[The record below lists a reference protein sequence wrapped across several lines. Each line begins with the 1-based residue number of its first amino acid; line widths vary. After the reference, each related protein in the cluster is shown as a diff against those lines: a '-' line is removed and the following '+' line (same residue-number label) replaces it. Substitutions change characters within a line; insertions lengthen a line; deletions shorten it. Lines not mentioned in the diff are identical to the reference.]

1 MFNKSK
7 LKNLLNQN
15 LNDTNLNSINYVD
28 AAVLI
33 ILFYKHNDIH
43 VLLTERTNNVKT
55 HKGQISFPGGLY
67 KNTDKLMVNTAI
79 RETYEEIGITSNN
92 FEILGKLDNVKTI
105 EENFLITP
113 YVSYAKNL
121 EPDDKAL
128 GNLSARIRKNI
139 IYYYANAKNLTVLG
153 TSDKTEHLIG
163 YFTKFGDG
171 AADLLPISSLYKNQV
186 RGLAKYLGVS
196 DSIIKKKSS
205 PNLWKNH
212 FAEIELDASYEQID
226 CVLYCIFD
234 EKISIDETVKR
245 TAIDKNTVEKIYN
258 LYKKSKHK
266 RITPEML

>member
-1 MFNKSK
+1 MNDILNKIIEQDYSSISNKIQNSLKQK
-7 LKNLLNQN
+7 LEEIKSNGVIFGLSGGVDSVVTAYLCA
-15 LNDTNLNSINYVD
+15 NSIKDNTT
-28 AAVLI
+28 ALI
-33 ILFYKHNDIH
+33 LPDSKISPKEE
-43 VLLTERTNNVKT
+43 TE
-55 HKGQISFPGGLY
+55 
-67 KNTDKLMVNTAI
+67 DAI
-79 RETYEEIGITSNN
+79 RVVDE
-92 FEILGKLDNVKTI
+92 LGLNYRLLDIN
-105 EENFLITP
+105 LIHG
-113 YVSYAKNL
+113 SYAKNL

-186 RGLAKYLGVS
+186 RGLAKYLDVP

-234 EKISIDETVKR
+234 EKISLDETVKR
-245 TAIDKNTVEKIYN
+245 TEIDKNTVEKIYN

>member
-1 MFNKSK
+1 MNDILNKIIEQDYSSISNKIQNSLKQK
-7 LKNLLNQN
+7 LQEIKSNGVIFGLSGGVDSVVTAYLCA
-15 LNDTNLNSINYVD
+15 NSIKDNTT
-28 AAVLI
+28 ALI
-33 ILFYKHNDIH
+33 LPDSKISPKEE
-43 VLLTERTNNVKT
+43 TE
-55 HKGQISFPGGLY
+55 
-67 KNTDKLMVNTAI
+67 DAI
-79 RETYEEIGITSNN
+79 RVVDE
-92 FEILGKLDNVKTI
+92 LGLNYRLLDIN
-105 EENFLITP
+105 LIHG
-113 YVSYAKNL
+113 SYAKNL

-186 RGLAKYLGVS
+186 RGLAKYLDVP

-245 TAIDKNTVEKIYN
+245 TEIDKSTVEKIYN

>member
-1 MFNKSK
+1 MNDVLNKIIEQDYSSISNKIQNSLKQK
-7 LKNLLNQN
+7 LEEIKSNGVIFGLSGGVDSVVTAYLCA
-15 LNDTNLNSINYVD
+15 NSIKDNTT
-28 AAVLI
+28 ALI
-33 ILFYKHNDIH
+33 LPDSKISPKEE
-43 VLLTERTNNVKT
+43 TE
-55 HKGQISFPGGLY
+55 
-67 KNTDKLMVNTAI
+67 DAI
-79 RETYEEIGITSNN
+79 RVVDE
-92 FEILGKLDNVKTI
+92 LGLNYRLLDIN
-105 EENFLITP
+105 LIHG
-113 YVSYAKNL
+113 SYAKNL

-186 RGLAKYLGVS
+186 RWLAKYLGVP

-234 EKISIDETVKR
+234 EKISIDDTVKR
-245 TAIDKNTVEKIYN
+245 TEIDKNTVEKIYN

>member
-1 MFNKSK
+1 MNDVLNKIIEQDYSSISNKIQNSLKQK
-7 LKNLLNQN
+7 LEEIKSNGVIFGLSGGVDSVVTAYLCA
-15 LNDTNLNSINYVD
+15 NSIKDNTT
-28 AAVLI
+28 ALI
-33 ILFYKHNDIH
+33 LPDSKISPKEE
-43 VLLTERTNNVKT
+43 TE
-55 HKGQISFPGGLY
+55 
-67 KNTDKLMVNTAI
+67 DAI
-79 RETYEEIGITSNN
+79 RVVDE
-92 FEILGKLDNVKTI
+92 LGLNYRLLDIN
-105 EENFLITP
+105 LIHG
-113 YVSYAKNL
+113 SYAKNL

-186 RGLAKYLGVS
+186 RGLAKYLDVP

-234 EKISIDETVKR
+234 EKISIDDTVKR
-245 TAIDKNTVEKIYN
+245 TEIDKNTVEKIYN

>member
-1 MFNKSK
+1 MNDILNKIIEQDYSSISNKIQNSLKQK
-7 LKNLLNQN
+7 LEEIKSNGVIFGLSGGVDSVVTAYLCA
-15 LNDTNLNSINYVD
+15 NSIKDNTTALILPDSKISPKEETEDAIKVVDELGLNYRLLD
-28 AAVLI
+28 INLI
-33 ILFYKHNDIH
+33 H
-43 VLLTERTNNVKT
+43 
-55 HKGQISFPGGLY
+55 G
-67 KNTDKLMVNTAI
+67 
-79 RETYEEIGITSNN
+79 
-92 FEILGKLDNVKTI
+92 
-105 EENFLITP
+105 
-113 YVSYAKNL
+113 SYAKNL

-245 TAIDKNTVEKIYN
+245 TEIDKNTVEKIYN

>member
-1 MFNKSK
+1 MNDILNKIIEQDYSK
-7 LKNLLNQN
+7 ISNKIQN
-15 LNDTNLNSINYVD
+15 SLRQKLQEIKSNGVIFGLSGGVDSVVTAYLCANSIKDNTT
-28 AAVLI
+28 ALI
-33 ILFYKHNDIH
+33 LPDSKISPKEE
-43 VLLTERTNNVKT
+43 TE
-55 HKGQISFPGGLY
+55 
-67 KNTDKLMVNTAI
+67 DAI
-79 RETYEEIGITSNN
+79 RVVDE
-92 FEILGKLDNVKTI
+92 LGLNYRLLDIN
-105 EENFLITP
+105 LIHG
-113 YVSYAKNL
+113 SYAKNL

-234 EKISIDETVKR
+234 EKISLDETVKR
-245 TAIDKNTVEKIYN
+245 TEIDKNTVEKIYN

-266 RITPEML
+266 RITPEIL

>member
-1 MFNKSK
+1 MNDVLTKIIEQDYSSISNKIQNSLKQK
-7 LKNLLNQN
+7 LEEIKSNGVIFGLSGGVDSVVTAYLCA
-15 LNDTNLNSINYVD
+15 NSIKDNTT
-28 AAVLI
+28 ALI
-33 ILFYKHNDIH
+33 LPDSKISPKEE
-43 VLLTERTNNVKT
+43 TE
-55 HKGQISFPGGLY
+55 
-67 KNTDKLMVNTAI
+67 DAI
-79 RETYEEIGITSNN
+79 RVVDE
-92 FEILGKLDNVKTI
+92 LGLNYRLLDIN
-105 EENFLITP
+105 LIHG
-113 YVSYAKNL
+113 SYAKNL

-226 CVLYCIFD
+226 CILYCIFD
-234 EKISIDETVKR
+234 EKISLDETVKR
-245 TAIDKNTVEKIYN
+245 TEIDKNTVEKIYN

>member
-1 MFNKSK
+1 MNDILNKIIEQDYSSISNKIQNSLKRK
-7 LKNLLNQN
+7 LEEIKSNGVIFGLSGGVDSVVTAYLCA
-15 LNDTNLNSINYVD
+15 NSIKDNTT
-28 AAVLI
+28 ALI
-33 ILFYKHNDIH
+33 LPDSKISPKEE
-43 VLLTERTNNVKT
+43 TE
-55 HKGQISFPGGLY
+55 
-67 KNTDKLMVNTAI
+67 DAI
-79 RETYEEIGITSNN
+79 RVVDE
-92 FEILGKLDNVKTI
+92 LGLNYRLLDIN
-105 EENFLITP
+105 LIHG
-113 YVSYAKNL
+113 SYAKNL

-186 RGLAKYLGVS
+186 RGLAKYLDVP

-245 TAIDKNTVEKIYN
+245 TEIDKSTVEKIYN

>member
-1 MFNKSK
+1 MNDVLNKIIEQDYSSISNKIQNSLKQK
-7 LKNLLNQN
+7 LEEIKSNGVIFGLSGGVDSVVTAYLCA
-15 LNDTNLNSINYVD
+15 NSIKDNTTALILPDSKISPKEETEDAIKVVDELGLNYRLLD
-28 AAVLI
+28 INLI
-33 ILFYKHNDIH
+33 H
-43 VLLTERTNNVKT
+43 
-55 HKGQISFPGGLY
+55 G
-67 KNTDKLMVNTAI
+67 
-79 RETYEEIGITSNN
+79 
-92 FEILGKLDNVKTI
+92 
-105 EENFLITP
+105 
-113 YVSYAKNL
+113 SYAKNL

-186 RGLAKYLGVS
+186 RGLAKYLGVP

-234 EKISIDETVKR
+234 EKISVDETVKR
-245 TAIDKNTVEKIYN
+245 TEIDKNTVEKIYN

>member
-1 MFNKSK
+1 MNGVLNKIIEQDYSGISNKIQNSLKQK
-7 LKNLLNQN
+7 LEEIKSNGVIFGLSGGVDSVVTAYLCA
-15 LNDTNLNSINYVD
+15 NSIKDNTT
-28 AAVLI
+28 VLI
-33 ILFYKHNDIH
+33 LPDSKISPKEETEDAIKVVDELGLNYRLLDI
-43 VLLTERTNNVKT
+43 N
-55 HKGQISFPGGLY
+55 
-67 KNTDKLMVNTAI
+67 
-79 RETYEEIGITSNN
+79 
-92 FEILGKLDNVKTI
+92 
-105 EENFLITP
+105 LIHG
-113 YVSYAKNL
+113 SYAKNL

-186 RGLAKYLGVS
+186 RGLAKYLGVP

>member
-1 MFNKSK
+1 MNDILNKIIEQDYSK
-7 LKNLLNQN
+7 ISNKIQN
-15 LNDTNLNSINYVD
+15 SLRQKLEEIKSNGVIFGLSGGVDSVVTAYLCANSIKDNTTALILPDSKISPKEETEDAIKVVDELGLNYRLLD
-28 AAVLI
+28 INLI
-33 ILFYKHNDIH
+33 H
-43 VLLTERTNNVKT
+43 
-55 HKGQISFPGGLY
+55 G
-67 KNTDKLMVNTAI
+67 
-79 RETYEEIGITSNN
+79 
-92 FEILGKLDNVKTI
+92 
-105 EENFLITP
+105 
-113 YVSYAKNL
+113 SYAKNL

-186 RGLAKYLGVS
+186 RGLAKYLGVP

-226 CVLYCIFD
+226 CILYCIFD

-245 TAIDKNTVEKIYN
+245 TEIDKNTVEKIYN
-258 LYKKSKHK
+258 LYKKSEHK

>member
-1 MFNKSK
+1 MNDILNKIIEQDYSK
-7 LKNLLNQN
+7 ISNKIQN
-15 LNDTNLNSINYVD
+15 SLRQKLQEIKSNGVIFGLSGGVDSVVTAYLCANSIKDNTM
-28 AAVLI
+28 ALI
-33 ILFYKHNDIH
+33 LPDSKISPKEE
-43 VLLTERTNNVKT
+43 TE
-55 HKGQISFPGGLY
+55 
-67 KNTDKLMVNTAI
+67 DAI
-79 RETYEEIGITSNN
+79 RVVDE
-92 FEILGKLDNVKTI
+92 LGLNYRLLDIN
-105 EENFLITP
+105 LIHG
-113 YVSYAKNL
+113 SYAKNL

-186 RGLAKYLGVS
+186 RGLAKYLDVP

-258 LYKKSKHK
+258 LYKKAN
-266 RITPEML
+266 INE

>member
-1 MFNKSK
+1 MNDILNKIIEQDYSK
-7 LKNLLNQN
+7 ISNKIQN
-15 LNDTNLNSINYVD
+15 SLRQKLQEIKSNGVIFGLSGGVDSVVTAYLCANSIKDNTM
-28 AAVLI
+28 ALI
-33 ILFYKHNDIH
+33 LPDSKISPKEE
-43 VLLTERTNNVKT
+43 TE
-55 HKGQISFPGGLY
+55 
-67 KNTDKLMVNTAI
+67 DAI
-79 RETYEEIGITSNN
+79 RVVDE
-92 FEILGKLDNVKTI
+92 LGLNYRLLDIN
-105 EENFLITP
+105 LIHG
-113 YVSYAKNL
+113 SYAKNL

>member
-1 MFNKSK
+1 MNDVLNKIIEQDYSSISNKIQNSLKQK
-7 LKNLLNQN
+7 LEEIKSNGVIFGLSGGVDSVVTAYLCA
-15 LNDTNLNSINYVD
+15 NSIKDNTTALILPDSKISPKEETEDAIKVVDELGLNYRLLD
-28 AAVLI
+28 INLI
-33 ILFYKHNDIH
+33 H
-43 VLLTERTNNVKT
+43 
-55 HKGQISFPGGLY
+55 G
-67 KNTDKLMVNTAI
+67 
-79 RETYEEIGITSNN
+79 
-92 FEILGKLDNVKTI
+92 
-105 EENFLITP
+105 
-113 YVSYAKNL
+113 SYAKNL

-186 RGLAKYLGVS
+186 RGLAKYLGVP

-226 CVLYCIFD
+226 CILYCIFD

-245 TAIDKNTVEKIYN
+245 TEIDKNTVEKIYN

>member
-1 MFNKSK
+1 MNHVLNKIIEQDYSK
-7 LKNLLNQN
+7 ISNKIQNSLKQKLEETKSNGVIFGLSGGVDSVVTAYLCA
-15 LNDTNLNSINYVD
+15 NSIKDNTTALILPDSKISPKEETEDAIKVVDELGLNYRLLD
-28 AAVLI
+28 INLI
-33 ILFYKHNDIH
+33 H
-43 VLLTERTNNVKT
+43 
-55 HKGQISFPGGLY
+55 G
-67 KNTDKLMVNTAI
+67 
-79 RETYEEIGITSNN
+79 
-92 FEILGKLDNVKTI
+92 
-105 EENFLITP
+105 
-113 YVSYAKNL
+113 SYAKNL

-153 TSDKTEHLIG
+153 TSDKTEYLIG

-226 CVLYCIFD
+226 CVLYCIFE
-234 EKISIDETVKR
+234 EKISIDETMKR
-245 TAIDKNTVEKIYN
+245 TEIDKNTVEKIYN
-258 LYKKSKHK
+258 VYKKSKQK

>member
-1 MFNKSK
+1 MNDILNKIIEQDYSSISNKIQNSLKQK
-7 LKNLLNQN
+7 LEEIKSNGVIFGLSGGVDSVVTAYLCA
-15 LNDTNLNSINYVD
+15 NSIKDNTT
-28 AAVLI
+28 ALI
-33 ILFYKHNDIH
+33 LPDSKISPKEE
-43 VLLTERTNNVKT
+43 TE
-55 HKGQISFPGGLY
+55 
-67 KNTDKLMVNTAI
+67 DAI
-79 RETYEEIGITSNN
+79 RVVDE
-92 FEILGKLDNVKTI
+92 LGLNYRLLDIN
-105 EENFLITP
+105 LIHG
-113 YVSYAKNL
+113 SYAKNL

-186 RGLAKYLGVS
+186 RGLAKYLGVP

>member
-1 MFNKSK
+1 MNDILNKIIEQDYSSISNKIQNSLKQK
-7 LKNLLNQN
+7 LEEIKSNGVIFGLSGGVDSVVTAYLCA
-15 LNDTNLNSINYVD
+15 NSIKDNTTALILPDSKISPKEETEDAIKVVDELGLNYRLLD
-28 AAVLI
+28 INLI
-33 ILFYKHNDIH
+33 H
-43 VLLTERTNNVKT
+43 
-55 HKGQISFPGGLY
+55 G
-67 KNTDKLMVNTAI
+67 
-79 RETYEEIGITSNN
+79 
-92 FEILGKLDNVKTI
+92 
-105 EENFLITP
+105 
-113 YVSYAKNL
+113 SYAKNL

-186 RGLAKYLGVS
+186 RGLAKYLGVP

-245 TAIDKNTVEKIYN
+245 TEIDKNTVEKIYN

>member
-1 MFNKSK
+1 MNDILNKIIEQDYSSISNKIQNSLKQK
-7 LKNLLNQN
+7 LEEIKSNGVIFGLSGGVDSVVTAYLCA
-15 LNDTNLNSINYVD
+15 NSIKDNTT
-28 AAVLI
+28 ALI
-33 ILFYKHNDIH
+33 LPDSKISPKEE
-43 VLLTERTNNVKT
+43 TE
-55 HKGQISFPGGLY
+55 
-67 KNTDKLMVNTAI
+67 DAI
-79 RETYEEIGITSNN
+79 RVVDE
-92 FEILGKLDNVKTI
+92 LGLNYRLLDIN
-105 EENFLITP
+105 LIHG
-113 YVSYAKNL
+113 SYAKNL

>member
-1 MFNKSK
+1 MNDVLNKIIEQDYSSISNKIQNSLKQK
-7 LKNLLNQN
+7 LEEIKSNGVIFGLSGGVDSVVTAYLCA
-15 LNDTNLNSINYVD
+15 NSIKDNTTALILPDSKISPKEETEDAIKVVDELGLNYRLLD
-28 AAVLI
+28 INLI
-33 ILFYKHNDIH
+33 H
-43 VLLTERTNNVKT
+43 
-55 HKGQISFPGGLY
+55 G
-67 KNTDKLMVNTAI
+67 
-79 RETYEEIGITSNN
+79 
-92 FEILGKLDNVKTI
+92 
-105 EENFLITP
+105 
-113 YVSYAKNL
+113 SYAKNL

-186 RGLAKYLGVS
+186 RGLAKYLDVP

-245 TAIDKNTVEKIYN
+245 TEIDKSTVEKIYN

>member
-1 MFNKSK
+1 MNDVLNKIIEQDYSSISNKIQNSLKQK
-7 LKNLLNQN
+7 LEEIKSNGVIFGLSGGVDSVVTAYLCA
-15 LNDTNLNSINYVD
+15 NSIKDNTT
-28 AAVLI
+28 ALI
-33 ILFYKHNDIH
+33 LPDSKISPKEE
-43 VLLTERTNNVKT
+43 TE
-55 HKGQISFPGGLY
+55 
-67 KNTDKLMVNTAI
+67 DAI
-79 RETYEEIGITSNN
+79 RVVDE
-92 FEILGKLDNVKTI
+92 LGLNYRLLDIN
-105 EENFLITP
+105 LIHG
-113 YVSYAKNL
+113 SYAKNL

-186 RGLAKYLGVS
+186 RGLAKYLGVP

-258 LYKKSKHK
+258 LYKKSEHK

>member
-1 MFNKSK
+1 MNDILNKIIEQDYSSISNKIQNSLKQK
-7 LKNLLNQN
+7 LEEIKSNGVIFGLSGGVDSVVTAYLCA
-15 LNDTNLNSINYVD
+15 NSIKDNTT
-28 AAVLI
+28 ALI
-33 ILFYKHNDIH
+33 LPDSKISPKEE
-43 VLLTERTNNVKT
+43 TE
-55 HKGQISFPGGLY
+55 
-67 KNTDKLMVNTAI
+67 DAI
-79 RETYEEIGITSNN
+79 RVVDE
-92 FEILGKLDNVKTI
+92 LGLNYRLLDIN
-105 EENFLITP
+105 LIHG
-113 YVSYAKNL
+113 SYAKNL

-186 RGLAKYLGVS
+186 RGLAKYLDVP

-245 TAIDKNTVEKIYN
+245 TEIDKNTVEKIYN

>member
-1 MFNKSK
+1 MNDVLNKIIEQDYSSISNKIQNSLKQK
-7 LKNLLNQN
+7 LEEIKSNGVIFGLSGGVDSVVTAYLCA
-15 LNDTNLNSINYVD
+15 NSIKDNTT
-28 AAVLI
+28 ALI
-33 ILFYKHNDIH
+33 LPDSKISPKEE
-43 VLLTERTNNVKT
+43 TE
-55 HKGQISFPGGLY
+55 
-67 KNTDKLMVNTAI
+67 DAI
-79 RETYEEIGITSNN
+79 RVVDE
-92 FEILGKLDNVKTI
+92 LGLNYRLLDIN
-105 EENFLITP
+105 LIHG
-113 YVSYAKNL
+113 SYAKNL

-186 RGLAKYLGVS
+186 RGLAKYLDVP

>member
-1 MFNKSK
+1 MNDVLNKIIEQDYSSISNKIQNSLKQK
-7 LKNLLNQN
+7 LEEIKSDGVIFGLSGGVDSVVTAYLCA
-15 LNDTNLNSINYVD
+15 NSIKDNTTALILPDSKISPKEETEDAIKVVDELGLNYRLLD
-28 AAVLI
+28 INLI
-33 ILFYKHNDIH
+33 H
-43 VLLTERTNNVKT
+43 
-55 HKGQISFPGGLY
+55 G
-67 KNTDKLMVNTAI
+67 
-79 RETYEEIGITSNN
+79 
-92 FEILGKLDNVKTI
+92 
-105 EENFLITP
+105 
-113 YVSYAKNL
+113 SYAKNL

>member
-1 MFNKSK
+1 MNDILNKIIEQDYSK
-7 LKNLLNQN
+7 ISNKIQN
-15 LNDTNLNSINYVD
+15 SLRQKLQEIKSNGVIFGLSGGVDSVVTAYLCANSIKDNTMALILPDSKISPKEETEDAIKVVDELGLNYRLLD
-28 AAVLI
+28 INLI
-33 ILFYKHNDIH
+33 H
-43 VLLTERTNNVKT
+43 
-55 HKGQISFPGGLY
+55 G
-67 KNTDKLMVNTAI
+67 
-79 RETYEEIGITSNN
+79 
-92 FEILGKLDNVKTI
+92 
-105 EENFLITP
+105 
-113 YVSYAKNL
+113 SYAKNL

-186 RGLAKYLGVS
+186 RGLAKYLDVP

>member
-1 MFNKSK
+1 MNDVLNKIIEQDYSK
-7 LKNLLNQN
+7 ISNKIQNSLKQKLEEIKSNGVIFGLSGGVDSVVTAYLCA
-15 LNDTNLNSINYVD
+15 NSIKDNTTALILPDSKISPKEETEDAIKVVDELGLNYRLLD
-28 AAVLI
+28 INLI
-33 ILFYKHNDIH
+33 H
-43 VLLTERTNNVKT
+43 
-55 HKGQISFPGGLY
+55 G
-67 KNTDKLMVNTAI
+67 
-79 RETYEEIGITSNN
+79 
-92 FEILGKLDNVKTI
+92 
-105 EENFLITP
+105 
-113 YVSYAKNL
+113 SYAKNL

-245 TAIDKNTVEKIYN
+245 TEIDKNTVEKIYN

>member
-1 MFNKSK
+1 MNDILNKIIEQDYSSISNKIQNSLKQK
-7 LKNLLNQN
+7 LDEIKSNGVIFGLSGGVDSVVTAYLCA
-15 LNDTNLNSINYVD
+15 NSIKDNTT
-28 AAVLI
+28 VLI
-33 ILFYKHNDIH
+33 LPDSKISPKEE
-43 VLLTERTNNVKT
+43 TEDAIKVV
-55 HKGQISFPGGLY
+55 
-67 KNTDKLMVNTAI
+67 DKLGLNY
-79 RETYEEIGITSNN
+79 R
-92 FEILGKLDNVKTI
+92 LLDIN
-105 EENFLITP
+105 LIHG
-113 YVSYAKNL
+113 SYAKNL

-186 RGLAKYLGVS
+186 RGLAKYLGVT

-245 TAIDKNTVEKIYN
+245 TEIDKNTVEKIYN

>member
-1 MFNKSK
+1 MNDILNKIIEQDYSSISNKIQNSLKQK
-7 LKNLLNQN
+7 LDEIKSNGVIFGLSGGVDSVVTAYLCA
-15 LNDTNLNSINYVD
+15 NSIKDNTTALILPDSKISPKEETEDAIKVVDELGLNYRLLD
-28 AAVLI
+28 INLI
-33 ILFYKHNDIH
+33 H
-43 VLLTERTNNVKT
+43 
-55 HKGQISFPGGLY
+55 G
-67 KNTDKLMVNTAI
+67 
-79 RETYEEIGITSNN
+79 
-92 FEILGKLDNVKTI
+92 
-105 EENFLITP
+105 
-113 YVSYAKNL
+113 SYAKNL

-186 RGLAKYLGVS
+186 RGLAKYLDVP

-245 TAIDKNTVEKIYN
+245 TEIDKSTVEKIYN

>member
-1 MFNKSK
+1 MNDILNKIIEQDYSSISNKIQNSLKQK
-7 LKNLLNQN
+7 LEEIKSNGVIFGLSGGVDSVVTAYLCA
-15 LNDTNLNSINYVD
+15 NSIKDNTT
-28 AAVLI
+28 ALI
-33 ILFYKHNDIH
+33 LPDSKISPKEE
-43 VLLTERTNNVKT
+43 TE
-55 HKGQISFPGGLY
+55 
-67 KNTDKLMVNTAI
+67 DAI
-79 RETYEEIGITSNN
+79 RVVDE
-92 FEILGKLDNVKTI
+92 LGLNYRLLDIN
-105 EENFLITP
+105 LIHG
-113 YVSYAKNL
+113 SYAKNL

-186 RGLAKYLGVS
+186 RGLAKYLDVP

-245 TAIDKNTVEKIYN
+245 TEIDKSTVEKIYN
-258 LYKKSKHK
+258 LYKKSKHI

>member
-1 MFNKSK
+1 MNDILNKIIEQDYSSISNKIQNSLKQK
-7 LKNLLNQN
+7 LEEIKSNGVIFGLSGGVDSVVTAYLCA
-15 LNDTNLNSINYVD
+15 NSIKDNTMALILPDSKISPKEETEDAIKVVDELGLNYRLLD
-28 AAVLI
+28 INLI
-33 ILFYKHNDIH
+33 H
-43 VLLTERTNNVKT
+43 
-55 HKGQISFPGGLY
+55 G
-67 KNTDKLMVNTAI
+67 
-79 RETYEEIGITSNN
+79 
-92 FEILGKLDNVKTI
+92 
-105 EENFLITP
+105 
-113 YVSYAKNL
+113 SYAKNL

>member
-1 MFNKSK
+1 MNDVLNKIIEQDYSGISNKIQNSLKQK
-7 LKNLLNQN
+7 LEEIKSNGVIFGLSGGVDSVVTAYLCA
-15 LNDTNLNSINYVD
+15 NSIKDNTT
-28 AAVLI
+28 VLI
-33 ILFYKHNDIH
+33 LPDSKISPKEE
-43 VLLTERTNNVKT
+43 TE
-55 HKGQISFPGGLY
+55 
-67 KNTDKLMVNTAI
+67 DAI
-79 RETYEEIGITSNN
+79 RVVDE
-92 FEILGKLDNVKTI
+92 LGLNYRLLDIN
-105 EENFLITP
+105 LIHG
-113 YVSYAKNL
+113 SYAKNL

-186 RGLAKYLGVS
+186 RGLAKYLGVP

-245 TAIDKNTVEKIYN
+245 TAICL
-258 LYKKSKHK
+258 LYTSPSP
-266 RITPEML
+266 RDATLSRMPSSA

>member
-1 MFNKSK
+1 MNDILNKIIEQDYSSISNKIQNSLKQK
-7 LKNLLNQN
+7 LEEIKSNGVIFGLSGGVDSVVTAHLCA
-15 LNDTNLNSINYVD
+15 NSIKDNTTALILPDSKISPKEETEDAIKVVDELGLNYRLLD
-28 AAVLI
+28 INLI
-33 ILFYKHNDIH
+33 H
-43 VLLTERTNNVKT
+43 
-55 HKGQISFPGGLY
+55 G
-67 KNTDKLMVNTAI
+67 
-79 RETYEEIGITSNN
+79 
-92 FEILGKLDNVKTI
+92 
-105 EENFLITP
+105 
-113 YVSYAKNL
+113 SYAKNL

-186 RGLAKYLGVS
+186 RGLAKYLDVP

-226 CVLYCIFD
+226 CILYCIFD

-245 TAIDKNTVEKIYN
+245 TEIDKSTVEKIYN

>member
-1 MFNKSK
+1 VNDILNKIIEQDYSK
-7 LKNLLNQN
+7 ISNKIQN
-15 LNDTNLNSINYVD
+15 SLRQKLEEIKSNGVIFGLSGGVDSVVTAYLCANSIKDNTT
-28 AAVLI
+28 VLI
-33 ILFYKHNDIH
+33 LPDSKISPKEE
-43 VLLTERTNNVKT
+43 TEDAIKVV
-55 HKGQISFPGGLY
+55 
-67 KNTDKLMVNTAI
+67 DKLGLNY
-79 RETYEEIGITSNN
+79 R
-92 FEILGKLDNVKTI
+92 LLDIN
-105 EENFLITP
+105 LIHG
-113 YVSYAKNL
+113 SYTKNL

-186 RGLAKYLGVS
+186 RGLAKYLGVP

-226 CVLYCIFD
+226 CILYCIFD

-245 TAIDKNTVEKIYN
+245 TEIDKNTVEKIYN
-258 LYKKSKHK
+258 LYKKSEHK

>member
-1 MFNKSK
+1 MNDILNKIIEQDYSK
-7 LKNLLNQN
+7 ISNKIQN
-15 LNDTNLNSINYVD
+15 SLRQKLQEIKSNGVIFGLSGGVDSVVTAYLCANSIKDNTIALILPDSKISPKEETEDAIKVVDELGLNYRLLD
-28 AAVLI
+28 INLI
-33 ILFYKHNDIH
+33 H
-43 VLLTERTNNVKT
+43 
-55 HKGQISFPGGLY
+55 G
-67 KNTDKLMVNTAI
+67 
-79 RETYEEIGITSNN
+79 
-92 FEILGKLDNVKTI
+92 
-105 EENFLITP
+105 
-113 YVSYAKNL
+113 SYAKNL

-186 RGLAKYLGVS
+186 RGLAKYLDVP

>member
-1 MFNKSK
+1 MNDILNKIIEQDYSSISNKIQNSLKQK
-7 LKNLLNQN
+7 LDEIKSNGVIFGLSGGVDSVVTAYLCA
-15 LNDTNLNSINYVD
+15 NSIKDNTMALILPDSKISPKEETEDAIKVVDELGLNYRLLD
-28 AAVLI
+28 INLI
-33 ILFYKHNDIH
+33 H
-43 VLLTERTNNVKT
+43 
-55 HKGQISFPGGLY
+55 G
-67 KNTDKLMVNTAI
+67 
-79 RETYEEIGITSNN
+79 
-92 FEILGKLDNVKTI
+92 
-105 EENFLITP
+105 
-113 YVSYAKNL
+113 SYAKNL

-186 RGLAKYLGVS
+186 RGLAKYLDVP

-245 TAIDKNTVEKIYN
+245 TEIDKNTVEKIYN

>member
-1 MFNKSK
+1 MNDVLTKIIEQDYSSISNKIQNSLKQK
-7 LKNLLNQN
+7 LEEIKSNGVIFGLSGGVDSVVTAHLCA
-15 LNDTNLNSINYVD
+15 NSIKDNTT
-28 AAVLI
+28 ALI
-33 ILFYKHNDIH
+33 LPDSKISPKEE
-43 VLLTERTNNVKT
+43 TE
-55 HKGQISFPGGLY
+55 
-67 KNTDKLMVNTAI
+67 DAI
-79 RETYEEIGITSNN
+79 RVVDE
-92 FEILGKLDNVKTI
+92 LGLNYRLLDIN
-105 EENFLITP
+105 LIHG
-113 YVSYAKNL
+113 SYAKNL

-186 RGLAKYLGVS
+186 RGLAKYLDVP

>member
-1 MFNKSK
+1 MNDILNKIIEQDYSSISNKIQNSLKRK
-7 LKNLLNQN
+7 LEEIKSNGVIFGLSGGVDSVVTAYLCA
-15 LNDTNLNSINYVD
+15 NSIKDNTTALILPDSKISPKEETEDAIKVVDELGLNYRLLD
-28 AAVLI
+28 INLI
-33 ILFYKHNDIH
+33 H
-43 VLLTERTNNVKT
+43 
-55 HKGQISFPGGLY
+55 S
-67 KNTDKLMVNTAI
+67 
-79 RETYEEIGITSNN
+79 
-92 FEILGKLDNVKTI
+92 
-105 EENFLITP
+105 
-113 YVSYAKNL
+113 SYAKNL

-186 RGLAKYLGVS
+186 RGLAKYLDVP

-245 TAIDKNTVEKIYN
+245 TEIDKSTVEKIYN